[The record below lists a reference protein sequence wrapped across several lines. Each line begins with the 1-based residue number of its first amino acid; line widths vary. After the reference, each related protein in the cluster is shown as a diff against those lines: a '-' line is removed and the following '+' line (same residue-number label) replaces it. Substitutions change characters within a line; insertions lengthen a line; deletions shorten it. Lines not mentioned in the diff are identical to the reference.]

1 MKLSPS
7 DLEADEAECIRNSE
21 NIAGME
27 KPLDEFEPEI
37 DLTVW
42 EIVVEGILILGMVAL
57 LLWAWKIS

>member
-1 MKLSPS
+1 MKLSTS
-7 DLEADEAECIRNSE
+7 DLEADESIQEAVTTEL
-21 NIAGME
+21 AGMD